1 MAEKHLTD
9 GTTALAAQPRVIKIE
24 AAEKQRNAQ
33 LRVAAYT
40 RVSSDSDDQLN
51 SFAAQNRY
59 YAELISG
66 KAEWRMVDIYADEG
80 ITGTSA
86 AKREDF
92 QRMMAD
98 CRRGLIDQILVK
110 SISRFAR
117 NTKDCLEA
125 VRELKELGVNVRFE
139 REGIDTANVSSELI
153 TAIYAAFAQKES
165 ESISGNM
172 RWSYQRRMEAG
183 TFLPSSMAYGYKLV
197 GRKIEIDADSALVVC
212 RIFQWYL
219 NGVNRTAIAKKLNE
233 EGISSGQRKKWHDAS
248 VRYILTNEKYTGDS
262 LWQKTYTSD
271 TLPTTRHKNKGEHEQ
286 YYAVGTHPPIIPR
299 EIFDQAQ
306 NLLQKRE
313 TDYRKR
319 NCPGSHPLTG
329 KIVCGCCGSTF
340 RRKEYRGKIRWACM
354 GHERS
359 GKDCPITPITGK
371 TIYEAFCRLYYKLKH
386 QSLPILEQ
394 MLETLRTI
402 RDRRLLWSED
412 IVSLNKKISELS
424 SQNQTLAF
432 LKQNGL
438 VDPDIFISKSNELT
452 RQLRQAKLD
461 KEKLMDAEGDATAQR
476 TRELIALLED
486 GPDFLDHPDAELM
499 GELVEKIIIESND
512 TLRFRLHNGLE
523 LRESIERT
531 VR

>member
-24 AAEKQRNAQ
+24 AAEKPRNAQ

-98 CRRGLIDQILVK
+98 CRRGLIGQILVK

-197 GRKIEIDADSALVVC
+197 DRKIEIDADAALVVC

-219 NGVNRTAIAKKLNE
+219 NGVNRIAIAKMLNE
-233 EGISSGQRKKWHDAS
+233 EGISSGQRKKWHSAS

-271 TLPTTRHKNKGEHEQ
+271 TLPATRHKNTGEHEQ

-299 EIFDQAQ
+299 KTFDQVQ
-306 NLLQKRE
+306 TLMQKRSVGQAVTHGRLCVRMRCDCAIKPVPE
-313 TDYRKR
+313 RRRMK
-319 NCPGSHPLTG
+319 PSAA
-329 KIVCGCCGSTF
+329 STISSS
-340 RRKEYRGKIRWACM
+340 IRASPFWSRCSRPS
-354 GHERS
+354 GRS
-359 GKDCPITPITGK
+359 VIADCSG
-371 TIYEAFCRLYYKLKH
+371 A
-386 QSLPILEQ
+386 
-394 MLETLRTI
+394 RT
-402 RDRRLLWSED
+402 SFP
-412 IVSLNKKISELS
+412 STKKYPNSP
-424 SQNQTLAF
+424 
-432 LKQNGL
+432 
-438 VDPDIFISKSNELT
+438 V
-452 RQLRQAKLD
+452 R
-461 KEKLMDAEGDATAQR
+461 
-476 TRELIALLED
+476 
-486 GPDFLDHPDAELM
+486 
-499 GELVEKIIIESND
+499 
-512 TLRFRLHNGLE
+512 
-523 LRESIERT
+523 IERWPSSSKT
-531 VR
+531 ASLILTFLYPKATS

>member
-1 MAEKHLTD
+1 MVEKHLTD
-9 GTTALAAQPRVIKIE
+9 GTTALAGQPRVIKIE
-24 AAEKQRNAQ
+24 AAEKPRNAH

-165 ESISGNM
+165 EGDCAIKPVP
-172 RWSYQRRMEAG
+172 EAQ
-183 TFLPSSMAYGYKLV
+183 TD
-197 GRKIEIDADSALVVC
+197 E
-212 RIFQWYL
+212 
-219 NGVNRTAIAKKLNE
+219 AI
-233 EGISSGQRKKWHDAS
+233 
-248 VRYILTNEKYTGDS
+248 
-262 LWQKTYTSD
+262 
-271 TLPTTRHKNKGEHEQ
+271 
-286 YYAVGTHPPIIPR
+286 
-299 EIFDQAQ
+299 
-306 NLLQKRE
+306 
-313 TDYRKR
+313 
-319 NCPGSHPLTG
+319 
-329 KIVCGCCGSTF
+329 
-340 RRKEYRGKIRWACM
+340 
-354 GHERS
+354 
-359 GKDCPITPITGK
+359 
-371 TIYEAFCRLYYKLKH
+371 CRLYYKLKH

-394 MLETLRTI
+394 MIETLRTI

-438 VDPDIFISKSNELT
+438 VDPDIFIAKSNELT

-486 GPDFLDHPDAELM
+486 GPDFLDRPDTELCGALVAE
-499 GELVEKIIIESND
+499 IIVESND